1 MNDQSDLKG
10 ENLNEKFKI
19 LLDEDNEIKK
29 WNEGLLIKSLI
40 LLPVIIFII
49 GLFIVNK
56 PENLK
61 DVLFLFLYPLVLIL
75 IGLIVLFVMRNNML
89 MSICTMHIVML
100 IPAFDRCSKR
110 IIDIKAVI
118 TLVHGR

>member
-1 MNDQSDLKG
+1 MTNQSDLKG

-61 DVLFLFLYPLVLIL
+61 DVLFLFLYPLVLIS
-75 IGLIVLFVMRNNML
+75 IGLIVLFAMRNNL
-89 MSICTMHIVML
+89 
-100 IPAFDRCSKR
+100 K
-110 IIDIKAVI
+110 
-118 TLVHGR
+118 

>member
-1 MNDQSDLKG
+1 MTDQSDLKG

-56 PENLK
+56 PENLN
-61 DVLFLFLYPLVLIL
+61 DVLFFFLYPLVLIS
-75 IGLIVLFVMRNNML
+75 IALIVLFAMRNNL
-89 MSICTMHIVML
+89 
-100 IPAFDRCSKR
+100 K
-110 IIDIKAVI
+110 
-118 TLVHGR
+118 